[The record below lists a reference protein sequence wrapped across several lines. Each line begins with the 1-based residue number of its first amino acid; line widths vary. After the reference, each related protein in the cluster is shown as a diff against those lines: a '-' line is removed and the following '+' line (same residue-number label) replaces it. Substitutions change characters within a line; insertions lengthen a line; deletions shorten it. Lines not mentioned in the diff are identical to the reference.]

1 MRNSWDSDFH
11 QHDAHVAAYIERALD
26 FGTHKID
33 CIKVIRSYFDYGLK
47 EAKDLSEAGPNT
59 LVSRESNKAYAQ
71 EFVKAIQKV
80 GGAAHITEEIT
91 HV

>member
-1 MRNSWDSDFH
+1 
-11 QHDAHVAAYIERALD
+11 VAAYIERALD

-80 GGAAHITEEIT
+80 GSGPRFDGVHTGPRLGSLLR
-91 HV
+91 